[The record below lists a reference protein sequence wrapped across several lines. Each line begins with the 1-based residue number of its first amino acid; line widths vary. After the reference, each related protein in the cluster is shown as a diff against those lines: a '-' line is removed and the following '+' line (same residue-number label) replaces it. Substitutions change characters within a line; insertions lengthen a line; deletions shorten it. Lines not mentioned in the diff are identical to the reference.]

1 MVESKVGSNRFVLQ
15 GFVIGFKNS
24 FQPETCTAETIAI
37 NIFKVTHRNDVFI
50 NGVFIV
56 LLFNFPFPLWLRFY
70 YDFSDAKTVWN
81 FLMMIEIHHR
91 SFIRIVDH
99 TVKKSS
105 RPFLWSLA
113 FYLPSISLKTFY
125 VAFIYDAFK
134 PLYFRSFLSRKKFG
148 FKIFSTFSKAPWSIY
163 QSINGRDVIEKWNR
177 QR

>member
-1 MVESKVGSNRFVLQ
+1 MHNWNNCHLKSLSL
-15 GFVIGFKNS
+15 
-24 FQPETCTAETIAI
+24 PTAMMFSSTVFSLSYCS
-37 NIFKVTHRNDVFI
+37 IFLSRCGYV
-50 NGVFIV
+50 
-56 LLFNFPFPLWLRFY
+56 Y
-70 YDFSDAKTVWN
+70 YHFSDAKTVWN
-81 FLMMIEIHHR
+81 FLMMSEIHHR

-99 TVKKSS
+99 TIKKSS

-134 PLYFRSFLSRKKFG
+134 PLYFRSFLSRKNFG
-148 FKIFSTFSKAPWSIY
+148 FKIFSTFSKAPWSIN